1 MGPLKRAD
9 TAIDMSETE
18 SQTAVARQT
27 RATLSLWGLAVLM
40 GALGLVAHVLVVG
53 KWDPIDSPAG
63 TSWWV
68 LAVLFGLSEIAVINI
83 QIRSDSHS
91 LSVTEIP
98 MVIGVVLAT
107 PVALIVG
114 RLVGSAAALVFGR
127 RQGPMK
133 LAFNLGLFYLETVTV
148 LIVFRAVLGSASPLG
163 PAGWFAALVG
173 IVTMV
178 LIGSIAVFSAIS
190 INDPSRRTLALFR
203 VVPISVSLSIGAAL
217 AGLVSVFALSVSP
230 WASLVLA
237 ASAAMIFLALRSY
250 GILVKRHDD
259 LRSVHEYVRSGELD
273 GGGGDPVH
281 EIISGI
287 ATATKAS
294 SCALVIVADGKLTV
308 DHCRGPSQEFDAAG
322 LSEFVAGLENLRDA
336 GPVKPGTAMRAT
348 LDGLGI
354 DCEYIVG
361 IELEESA
368 VGLVIGP
375 RMGVEE
381 YGKAGEA
388 LIETLAASAAAR
400 LRRLELVERLR
411 AEVVEK
417 QGIIQSKDQLIASVS
432 HELRTPMTS
441 VLGFA
446 DLLQGSVGD
455 LSEDERLEMLQAI
468 VDHSLDITNI
478 VDDLLTV
485 ARSDTGSL
493 VVRSETVDL
502 LSEAQA
508 VVASRAVREAASI
521 EVVGESTVA
530 IADPD
535 RVRQVLR
542 NLVVNAH
549 RYGSGSI
556 RVEVARDMVAAYVRV
571 IDNGPGVEIEQVER
585 IFEPY
590 VRTRE
595 SLSQPASVGLGLTI
609 SRRLARLMGGD
620 VIYRRAGG
628 ETTFELSVPIEAS
641 TEVAA

>member
-1 MGPLKRAD
+1 MGPQKRAD
-9 TAIDMSETE
+9 TAVDMSESE
-18 SQTAVARQT
+18 SQTAVT
-27 RATLSLWGLAVLM
+27 RRTRGTLMLWALAVLM
-40 GALGLVAHVLVVG
+40 GGLGLAAHVFIVDG
-53 KWDPIDSPAG
+53 WDPIARPTSI
-63 TSWWV
+63 SWWI
-68 LAVLFGLSEIAVINI
+68 LAVLFGLSELAVINI

-98 MVIGVVLAT
+98 MVIGVLLAA
-107 PVALIVG
+107 PAALIVG
-114 RLVGSAAALVFGR
+114 RLVGSATALVFGR
-127 RQGPMK
+127 RQGVMK
-133 LAFNLGLFYLETVTV
+133 LAFNLGLFYLESVTV
-148 LIVFRAVLGSASPLG
+148 LIVFRAMLGSASPLG
-163 PAGWFAALVG
+163 PAGWFAVLVG

-190 INDPSRRTLALFR
+190 IHDPSRRTLALFR
-203 VVPISVSLSIGAAL
+203 VIPISVSLSVGAAL
-217 AGLVSVFALSVSP
+217 VGLVSVFALSVSA
-230 WASLVLA
+230 WTSVVLV
-237 ASAAMIFLALRSY
+237 ASAVMILLALRSY

-259 LRSVHEYVRSGELD
+259 LRSVHEYVRSGDLD
-273 GGGGDPVH
+273 GGDDPVY

-294 SCALVIVADGKLTV
+294 SCALVTVTDDRLTV
-308 DHCRGPSQEFDAAG
+308 DRCSGPSQEFDTTG
-322 LSEFVAGLENLRDA
+322 LSEFVAELENLPDA
-336 GPVKPGTAMRAT
+336 SPVKPRTSMSAA
-348 LDGLGI
+348 LDALEI
-354 DCEYIVG
+354 ECEYIVR
-361 IELEESA
+361 IELEGSS
-368 VGLVIGP
+368 VGLVVGP

-400 LRRLELVERLR
+400 LRRLELVDRLR

-446 DLLQGSVGD
+446 DLLQGDAGD
-455 LSEDERLEMLQAI
+455 LTEEERLEMLQAI

-493 VVRSETVDL
+493 IVRRQPVDL
-502 LSEAQA
+502 LDEAQVVVESRA
-508 VVASRAVREAASI
+508 IREVESIVVA
-521 EVVGESTVA
+521 GTSTLA

-542 NLVVNAH
+542 NLVVNAQ
-549 RYGSGSI
+549 RYGGGSV
-556 RVEVARDMVAAYVRV
+556 RVEVAKDVAAGYVRV
-571 IDNGPGVEIEQVER
+571 IDNGPGVDVEQVEG

-590 VRTRE
+590 VRTQE

-620 VIYRRAGG
+620 VTYRRAGG
-628 ETTFELSVPIEAS
+628 ETTFELSVPIATS
-641 TEVAA
+641 TKIAA

>member
-27 RATLSLWGLAVLM
+27 RATLSLWALAVLM
-40 GALGLVAHVLVVG
+40 GGLGLVGHLLVVG
-53 KWDPIDSPAG
+53 RWAPIDSPDG

-68 LAVLFGLSEIAVINI
+68 LAMLFGLSELAVINI

-98 MVIGVVLAT
+98 MVIGIVLAT
-107 PVALIVG
+107 PVALIAG

-163 PAGWFAALVG
+163 PAGWFASLVG

-178 LIGSIAVFSAIS
+178 LMGSIAVFSAIS

-230 WASLVLA
+230 WTSLVLA

-273 GGGGDPVH
+273 GGGDPVH

-294 SCALVIVADGKLTV
+294 SCALVVVADGKLTV
-308 DHCRGPSQEFDAAG
+308 DPYRGPSQEFDAAG

-336 GPVKPGTAMRAT
+336 GPVKPGTAMRAA

-361 IELEESA
+361 IELERSS
-368 VGLVIGP
+368 VGLVVGP

-595 SLSQPASVGLGLTI
+595 SMSQPASVGLGLTI